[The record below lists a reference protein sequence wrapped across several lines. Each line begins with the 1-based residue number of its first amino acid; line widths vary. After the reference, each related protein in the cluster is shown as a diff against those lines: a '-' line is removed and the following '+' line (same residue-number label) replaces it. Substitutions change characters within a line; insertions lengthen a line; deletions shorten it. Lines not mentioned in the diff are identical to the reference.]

1 MSEFFSWDDE
11 LDTDVDEYPVL
22 MPGTY
27 PYEVKKVE
35 TGTWDK
41 PGKMDGCPYA
51 ELTLLIDD
59 KVQTTERLW
68 LKEDLKFKIAEF
80 LTSVSMKEKG
90 KGIAYSK
97 ILDSEGRTG
106 MCTVEC
112 QAGKEESYR
121 LLKEDEVKPYMEAG
135 NTVYNKVKK
144 FLKPK
149 KEDTVSGFNFD

>member
-11 LDTDVDEYPVL
+11 LDTDVDEYPIL

-80 LTSVSMKEKG
+80 LTSVSMKEKA
-90 KGIAYSK
+90 KESHIPKSSIRKDVPVCVRLNVRPARKKATVCSK
-97 ILDSEGRTG
+97 K
-106 MCTVEC
+106 M
-112 QAGKEESYR
+112 K
-121 LLKEDEVKPYMEAG
+121 
-135 NTVYNKVKK
+135 
-144 FLKPK
+144 
-149 KEDTVSGFNFD
+149 